1 MCKLPFEDETG
12 GNQIVHQRILPLP
25 AAQSA
30 WFNDRVKLFEL
41 NFTGAGCW
49 ASMSPSF
56 LCTRCQRIGVNV
68 LWHCCTART
77 TTTTR
82 RPEYQKSR
90 RPDDQGH
97 KSTVCKI
104 DWNWWCHLIG
114 RMGFSFFTFSLRTA
128 AQSSSYCR
136 SFVFVLFN
144 KFILLLA
151 LQCVMPGRLGRVSV
165 CAKCAFDA
173 DTPSCR
179 ETKFGSPKLGKIR
192 ESHRGSPETRMEYLP
207 YMLT

>member
-128 AQSSSYCR
+128 AQSSSSCR

-151 LQCVMPGRLGRVSV
+151 LQCVMPGRLRAEWV
-165 CAKCAFDA
+165 CVRNVHLMQTLPRAEKQNSGARNWA
-173 DTPSCR
+173 
-179 ETKFGSPKLGKIR
+179 KFGSPTEDLLK
-192 ESHRGSPETRMEYLP
+192 PEWSIC
-207 YMLT
+207 LTC